1 MKYLRD
7 ENSIIS
13 RAASLGGNGN
23 NPHEIINYDNSQINY
38 SQRLEYS
45 LEQVNSMRIIKH
57 NDGLQI
63 QISLAQR
70 EHLEYHEALNYRRI
84 SGNSCPEYCEED
96 ENTDTFRICCRDVGN
111 GMSGSNNV
119 NMNRKLL
126 S

>member
-13 RAASLGGNGN
+13 RAASLVRNRN
-23 NPHEIINYDNSQINY
+23 NPYEIIDYDNSQMNY
-38 SQRLEYS
+38 RQRLEYS

-70 EHLEYHEALNYRRI
+70 EHLEYHEALNYRSI

-96 ENTDTFRICCRDVGN
+96 ENTDTERICCTDVGD
-111 GMSGSNNV
+111 GMSGRNNV
-119 NMNRKLL
+119 NTNRKLL